1 MCLEGFFY
9 LGCRDTL
16 CTVALCPMQVPSL
29 GDTGVTLLRLKLVA
43 EFLVVKVGIPSADR
57 YLVHGRN
64 SSLLLETLLLGN
76 VPSMFVV
83 SAKFLRIAFLC
94 DAVSCVENTSC
105 RSAVHSLL
113 LFP

>member
-1 MCLEGFFY
+1 M
-9 LGCRDTL
+9 
-16 CTVALCPMQVPSL
+16 
-29 GDTGVTLLRLKLVA
+29 
-43 EFLVVKVGIPSADR
+43 KVGIPSADR

-113 LFP
+113 LFPGTCTRIVVDFKSFVCFVRSTSISSLLLS